1 VRPMRVMVI
10 GGAGFIGSHLVDR
23 LLAEGQEVDVV
34 DDLSTGSLANLAE
47 ARAAGGLKI
56 HHLDAGSADVDT
68 VIGIRRPDVIVL
80 LAVLPRPDRG
90 SGQVGPALGMVTT
103 ILESCRHHGVA
114 KVVAAVPAAVLY
126 GHPASQAIPV
136 KEGALIPRGVNGVVA
151 RSTIDLLE
159 IYRDRASIEFTVLAL
174 ASVYGPRQRP
184 DGGVVAAFM
193 AAVDSNKA
201 PVLHGDGRQTR
212 DFVFVDDVVDA
223 CVRAC
228 ERGGGLVINIGT
240 GEQTAIRELW
250 DHVGRTSGL
259 APAAGPARHDDLVRF
274 AVSPVRARIHL
285 AWSPW
290 TALDEGLARARAVS

>member
-1 VRPMRVMVI
+1 
-10 GGAGFIGSHLVDR
+10 
-23 LLAEGQEVDVV
+23 
-34 DDLSTGSLANLAE
+34 
-47 ARAAGGLKI
+47 
-56 HHLDAGSADVDT
+56 
-68 VIGIRRPDVIVL
+68 
-80 LAVLPRPDRG
+80 
-90 SGQVGPALGMVTT
+90 MVTT

-159 IYRDRASIEFTVLAL
+159 IYRDRSSIEFTVLAL

-184 DGGVVAAFM
+184 DGGVVAAFL
-193 AAVDSNKA
+193 AAVDSNTA

-223 CVRAC
+223 LVRAC

-240 GEQTAIRELW
+240 GEQTSMRELW
-250 DHVGRTSGL
+250 DTSIGRPGPSARRRPPGRPGPTIWCDSPCRPC
-259 APAAGPARHDDLVRF
+259 APGSTWRGRRGP
-274 AVSPVRARIHL
+274 
-285 AWSPW
+285 
-290 TALDEGLARARAVS
+290 TLDEGLARLDRRA